1 MGVEASDTRKHHTHR
16 PPRRLGPQTWQVGGA
31 WLLAGNPQIKSAPTG
46 SPAGSLALDH
56 TCVWSY
62 FHARV
67 AACAEVA
74 VSVVVERG
82 GAGADVAFIA
92 RNILDAYITI
102 RGYSDSSEPEM
113 ALLK

>member
-1 MGVEASDTRKHHTHR
+1 M
-16 PPRRLGPQTWQVGGA
+16 WQVVNSPIN
-31 WLLAGNPQIKSAPTG
+31 LANYELFSPCKWVVAGKTGTAQKGENIANDAMFICFAPYRT
-46 SPAGSLALDH
+46 P
-56 TCVWSY
+56 
-62 FHARV
+62 
-67 AACAEVA
+67 EVA